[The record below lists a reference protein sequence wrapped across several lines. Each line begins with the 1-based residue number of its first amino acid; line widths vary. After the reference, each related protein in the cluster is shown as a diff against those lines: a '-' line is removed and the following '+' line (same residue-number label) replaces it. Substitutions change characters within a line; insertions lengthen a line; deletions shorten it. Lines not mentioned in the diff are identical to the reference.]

1 MARLSAGA
9 RRCARHWALP
19 ARHPPRVLNDHR
31 PIAPA
36 RRTDSTVALTLIPEV
51 WAWRWAPEMHEVADT
66 LSDQHLPT
74 DLALA
79 LANVL
84 QRWADTATGQPTDP
98 TTILRQLHAHPS

>member
-51 WAWRWAPEMHEVADT
+51 WVCGTDFALDLP
-66 LSDQHLPT
+66 DQ
-74 DLALA
+74 DEDGVDEGA
-79 LANVL
+79 
-84 QRWADTATGQPTDP
+84 GE
-98 TTILRQLHAHPS
+98 